1 MLFRTGLES
10 DMGFLPQE
18 PYRRTVYMIF
28 YIVLGIF
35 AVYVAAKYVF
45 PIILPFVLA
54 FAAASLLRRP
64 AAVMSRKTKIP
75 QRAVSV
81 VLVILFLTAAIGL
94 LFAAVTEMAD
104 QLIALAGSIA
114 SGESVIVLNF
124 TAMLD
129 KLETLIAGLPFFS
142 GEDADAMRE
151 TVGTALTDMFK
162 NAVSAF
168 ASKIPGMIARLASAI
183 PQALIFS
190 AVTVLSAVY
199 FCADYEKIVSYIKT
213 HLHGK
218 PRAALREIY
227 GQTGHTLMKY
237 LKSYLILFFFTFA
250 QLFVGF
256 LILRQKYAF
265 VLAIVVALVD
275 ILPVLGTGTVLLPWA
290 AYLFFTGDI
299 RMAVGLLILYAV
311 ISILRQILEP
321 KIVGAGIGLHPLLA
335 LASMYVGLRVFG
347 FFGMLLLPLAV
358 VIIKNTVTAFRS
370 AHPKEE
376 RS

>member
-124 TAMLD
+124 TAMRD
-129 KLETLIAGLPFFS
+129 KHETWIA
-142 GEDADAMRE
+142 
-151 TVGTALTDMFK
+151 
-162 NAVSAF
+162 
-168 ASKIPGMIARLASAI
+168 
-183 PQALIFS
+183 
-190 AVTVLSAVY
+190 
-199 FCADYEKIVSYIKT
+199 
-213 HLHGK
+213 
-218 PRAALREIY
+218 
-227 GQTGHTLMKY
+227 
-237 LKSYLILFFFTFA
+237 
-250 QLFVGF
+250 
-256 LILRQKYAF
+256 
-265 VLAIVVALVD
+265 
-275 ILPVLGTGTVLLPWA
+275 
-290 AYLFFTGDI
+290 
-299 RMAVGLLILYAV
+299 
-311 ISILRQILEP
+311 
-321 KIVGAGIGLHPLLA
+321 
-335 LASMYVGLRVFG
+335 
-347 FFGMLLLPLAV
+347 
-358 VIIKNTVTAFRS
+358 
-370 AHPKEE
+370 
-376 RS
+376 